1 MRRCLW
7 VSLLGFGAGLC
18 LPLQAAIFHVAQAE
32 ARAEDHGPGTL
43 DQPWKTV
50 RHAAEQVAAGDR
62 VIIHDGVYRE
72 AVVVKASG
80 SEGSPIVFETAPG
93 AHVVLTGADALRGW
107 QPVGERP
114 VFRVAWP
121 HRFIGW
127 NQNMTH
133 PDDPW
138 HRLIGRCEQVAV
150 DGYLLRQVLAAGQ
163 LAPGAFFVD
172 VTNRTLE
179 VWDAANRD
187 LNHVL
192 AEASVRQELLR
203 VEGDAVRW
211 RGVRFRFAANMAQ
224 HGAVVL
230 AGRQDVLE
238 DCVIEQM
245 NASGATL
252 QGPDQVVRRCV
263 FRDNGQLGFGGNGAH
278 HLLVTECLI
287 ENNNTKGFDRGWEA
301 GALKLVLCR
310 GAVLEHSRFLRNRGH
325 GIWFDIGNED
335 GTVRQNLIADN
346 EDCGIFY
353 EISFGLRAQDNV
365 IVGNGFAET
374 GGGWGARAGIT
385 LSSSPGGVIERNLI
399 VGNREGFNFREQ
411 NRSTSRIGDRAE
423 HPVWNH
429 DQLIRRNVL
438 AYNRDAQVWGW
449 FDLKGGRPWPAAGG
463 PPKAGTEHRPAGN
476 ADAYAAKGNAGPPP
490 GSTLE
495 SLKIL
500 FEENVYFAGPGQAW
514 FHWGVTWG
522 RHQAYPGLAE
532 FQTALGIDRGGR
544 VLDPGFRRF
553 SARDF
558 RVSAERL
565 RELEVCYPRGPVP
578 GVLLGMAE

>member
-1 MRRCLW
+1 
-7 VSLLGFGAGLC
+7 
-18 LPLQAAIFHVAQAE
+18 
-32 ARAEDHGPGTL
+32 
-43 DQPWKTV
+43 
-50 RHAAEQVAAGDR
+50 
-62 VIIHDGVYRE
+62 
-72 AVVVKASG
+72 
-80 SEGSPIVFETAPG
+80 
-93 AHVVLTGADALRGW
+93 
-107 QPVGERP
+107 
-114 VFRVAWP
+114 
-121 HRFIGW
+121 
-127 NQNMTH
+127 
-133 PDDPW
+133 
-138 HRLIGRCEQVAV
+138 
-150 DGYLLRQVLAAGQ
+150 
-163 LAPGAFFVD
+163 
-172 VTNRTLE
+172 
-179 VWDAANRD
+179 
-187 LNHVL
+187 
-192 AEASVRQELLR
+192 
-203 VEGDAVRW
+203 
-211 RGVRFRFAANMAQ
+211 
-224 HGAVVL
+224 
-230 AGRQDVLE
+230 
-238 DCVIEQM
+238 
-245 NASGATL
+245 
-252 QGPDQVVRRCV
+252 
-263 FRDNGQLGFGGNGAH
+263 
-278 HLLVTECLI
+278 
-287 ENNNTKGFDRGWEA
+287 
-301 GALKLVLCR
+301 
-310 GAVLEHSRFLRNRGH
+310 
-325 GIWFDIGNED
+325 
-335 GTVRQNLIADN
+335 
-346 EDCGIFY
+346 
-353 EISFGLRAQDNV
+353 V